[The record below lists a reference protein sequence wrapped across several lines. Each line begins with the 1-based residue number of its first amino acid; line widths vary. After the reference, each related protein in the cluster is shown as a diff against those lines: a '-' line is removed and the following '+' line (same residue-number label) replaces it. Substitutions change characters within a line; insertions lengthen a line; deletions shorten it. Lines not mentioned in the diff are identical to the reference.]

1 VLTVAELAA
10 AVGTPPAGQA
20 TQVAP
25 AVQVAPV
32 ILAAALAAAVH
43 RLVAAAR
50 LLTERFAA
58 ALASKLTGD

>member
-1 VLTVAELAA
+1 
-10 AVGTPPAGQA
+10 
-20 TQVAP
+20 
-25 AVQVAPV
+25 VAPV